1 MTIYFINIIISMNY
15 LKNLK
20 KYNKLNYNLKKCL
33 ILNIKME
40 IK

>member
-1 MTIYFINIIISMNY
+1 MNY

-20 KYNKLNYNLKKCL
+20 NYIKLNYNLKKCL